1 MDTFPNNL
9 NTNNKKDFS
18 NYLYDLNKNCLRKKI
33 FTHILK
39 EEEKDYFCLYSFDK
53 KYVKNIEITKK
64 MISELIPELL
74 NLGWNCK
81 LGYGDTGLF
90 IYSTI
95 NPPSNWWG

>member
-1 MDTFPNNL
+1 
-9 NTNNKKDFS
+9 
-18 NYLYDLNKNCLRKKI
+18 
-33 FTHILK
+33 
-39 EEEKDYFCLYSFDK
+39 
-53 KYVKNIEITKK
+53 